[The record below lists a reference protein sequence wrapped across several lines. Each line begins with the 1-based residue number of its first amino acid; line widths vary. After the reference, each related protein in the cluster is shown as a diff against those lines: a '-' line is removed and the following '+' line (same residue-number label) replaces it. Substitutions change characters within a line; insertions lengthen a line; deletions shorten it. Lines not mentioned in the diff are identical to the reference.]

1 MVIMKAEKFF
11 SEEEQA
17 RIRQAVIDAE
27 SKTAGEIVPMLVTS
41 SARYTEVELLG
52 TITGLFVGMLAEW
65 LWSDPWGS
73 HFFNLWPAIG
83 ATVGFLISRIPQM
96 KRLVAS
102 KNRIADAVHTLALA
116 SFTEHGLH
124 YTRDH
129 TGILILVSLLER
141 RVEVLADRG
150 INAKVEAGT
159 WQEIVKI
166 LTDGLKSNRACDA
179 YCRAIHRSG
188 EILAAHF
195 PRQSDDKDEL
205 PDRLV
210 TE

>member
-1 MVIMKAEKFF
+1 MRADKFF
-11 SEEEQA
+11 TEQEQA
-17 RIRQAVIDAE
+17 RIREGVIAAE
-27 SKTAGEIVPMLVTS
+27 SKTAGEIVPMIVTS

-52 TITGLFVGMLAEW
+52 TIIGLFAGLMAEW
-65 LWSDPWGS
+65 FWSDPWGS
-73 HFFNLWPAIG
+73 HFFNLWPLIG
-83 ATVGFLISRIPQM
+83 ATVGFSSCRIPQI
-96 KRLVAS
+96 KRLIAS

-150 INAKVEAGT
+150 INAKVKTGT
-159 WQEIVKI
+159 WQEIVKL
-166 LTDGLKSNRACDA
+166 LTDGLKTNHACDA
-179 YCRAIHRSG
+179 YCKAIERCG
-188 EILAAHF
+188 EILASHF
-195 PRQSDDKDEL
+195 PRQPDDKDEL
-205 PDRLV
+205 PNRLV

>member
-1 MVIMKAEKFF
+1 MRADKFF
-11 SEEEQA
+11 TEQEQA
-17 RIRQAVIDAE
+17 RIREAVVAAE

-52 TITGLFVGMLAEW
+52 TIIGLFAGMMAEW
-65 LWSDPWGS
+65 FWSDPWGS
-73 HFFNLWPAIG
+73 HFFNLWPLIG
-83 ATVGFLISRIPQM
+83 ATAGFIFSRIPQI
-96 KRLVAS
+96 KRLIAS

-150 INAKVEAGT
+150 INARVETGT
-159 WQEIVKI
+159 WQEIVQI
-166 LTDGLKSNRACDA
+166 LTGGLKTSHACDA
-179 YCRAIHRSG
+179 YCKAIERCG
-188 EILAAHF
+188 EILASHF
-195 PRQSDDKDEL
+195 PRQPDDKDEL
-205 PDRLV
+205 PNRLV

>member
-1 MVIMKAEKFF
+1 MRAEKFF
-11 SEEEQA
+11 TEPEQA
-17 RIRQAVIDAE
+17 RIREAVNAAE

-52 TITGLFVGMLAEW
+52 TIIGLFAGMMAEW
-65 LWSDPWGS
+65 FWSDPWGS
-73 HFFNLWPAIG
+73 HFFNLWPVIG
-83 ATVGFLISRIPQM
+83 ATTGFLVCRVPQIKRLLASKSRIT
-96 KRLVAS
+96 
-102 KNRIADAVHTLALA
+102 DAVHTLALA

-129 TGILILVSLLER
+129 TGILILVSLLEH

-150 INAKVEAGT
+150 INAKVETGT

-166 LTDGLKSNRACDA
+166 LTDGLKTNHPCDA
-179 YCRAIHRSG
+179 YCKAIERCG
-188 EILAAHF
+188 EILASHF
-195 PRQSDDKDEL
+195 PRQRDDKDEL
-205 PDRLV
+205 PNRLV

>member
-1 MVIMKAEKFF
+1 MRADKFF
-11 SEEEQA
+11 TEHEQA
-17 RIRQAVIDAE
+17 RIRKAVIAAE

-52 TITGLFVGMLAEW
+52 TIIGLFAGMMAEW
-65 LWSDPWGS
+65 FWSDPWGS
-73 HFFNLWPAIG
+73 HFFNLWPVIG
-83 ATVGFLISRIPQM
+83 ATTGFLVCRVPQIKRLLASKSRIT
-96 KRLVAS
+96 
-102 KNRIADAVHTLALA
+102 DAVHTLALA

-129 TGILILVSLLER
+129 TGILILVSLLEH

-150 INAKVEAGT
+150 INAKVETGT

-166 LTDGLKSNRACDA
+166 LTDGLKTNHACEA
-179 YCRAIHRSG
+179 YCKAIERCG
-188 EILAAHF
+188 EILASHF
-195 PRQSDDKDEL
+195 PRQRDDKDEL
-205 PDRLV
+205 PNRLV

>member
-1 MVIMKAEKFF
+1 MKAEKFF

-17 RIRQAVIDAE
+17 RIRQTVVDAE

-52 TITGLFVGMLAEW
+52 TITGLFGGMLVEW

-73 HFFNLWPAIG
+73 HFFNLWPVIG
-83 ATVGFLISRIPQM
+83 ATIGFLLSRIPQI
-96 KRLVAS
+96 KRLLVAKS
-102 KNRIADAVHTLALA
+102 RIAEAVHTLALA

-129 TGILILVSLLER
+129 TGILILVSLLEH

-159 WQEIVKI
+159 WHEIVTI
-166 LTDGLKSNRACDA
+166 ITNGLKSKQAADA
-179 YCRAIHRSG
+179 FCRAIARCG

-195 PRQSDDKDEL
+195 PRQPDDKDEL
-205 PDRLV
+205 PDRLI